1 MDVNEKRGFPEEK
14 RYQMLLNNVKVLNKW
29 LLNMTIKFND
39 RKSGPILQS
48 IKNESQI
55 LIAEEWMK
63 SDRKRDYKY
72 RPLLLRDRRR
82 GMTATPQV
90 KVNFVDIVLLF
101 QVWRSLRWH

>member
-1 MDVNEKRGFPEEK
+1 MDANEKRGFPEEK
-14 RYQMLLNNVKVLNKW
+14 SYQILLNNVKGFNKW

-39 RKSGPILQS
+39 RKSGPIVQS

-63 SDRKRDYKY
+63 TDKKRDYKY
-72 RPLLLRDRRR
+72 RPLLLRPEKRKDSHIS
-82 GMTATPQV
+82 GES
-90 KVNFVDIVLLF
+90 NLVDFFLLF

>member
-1 MDVNEKRGFPEEK
+1 
-14 RYQMLLNNVKVLNKW
+14 MLRLKKW

-63 SDRKRDYKY
+63 SDKKRDYKY
-72 RPLLLRDRRR
+72 RPLLLRDEKSDSHTS
-82 GMTATPQV
+82 GESV
-90 KVNFVDIVLLF
+90 FDWF
-101 QVWRSLRWH
+101 F